1 MKRDSGTGGRGGRGG
16 RSGRGGGRSGDHGS
30 SSRKKM
36 VKEEDAPASPAQVPP
51 TPPPTTATAPT
62 GGGGG
67 GGGSGGGGD
76 DEENIDED
84 DGARQTLV
92 PSGQI
97 IHQGYLEKRGGGTTL
112 FGRKNWKKRWFVLYF
127 NVIKYYPTEQIA
139 RTKPQDSLGEITLKS
154 DKPIKIE
161 SRSTGGKEVPHIDI
175 PSQDGRMYEVRT
187 SDQAVADVWKE
198 KISAAVS
205 RLARTK

>member
-1 MKRDSGTGGRGGRGG
+1 MSEVMEEEQKRDSREDEGPRRI
-16 RSGRGGGRSGDHGS
+16 SGWLM
-30 SSRKKM
+30 K
-36 VKEEDAPASPAQVPP
+36 Q
-51 TPPPTTATAPT
+51 
-62 GGGGG
+62 
-67 GGGSGGGGD
+67 
-76 DEENIDED
+76 
-84 DGARQTLV
+84 
-92 PSGQI
+92 
-97 IHQGYLEKRGGGTTL
+97 GGGTSN